1 MKRNLKSYLFG
12 FFNGF
17 GCIFTFWETPK
28 FKDNNIKNTP
38 LKSVEEMN
46 RESFNKSWYQVG
58 SNLRQAYD
66 NVANKYGYKNEQ

>member
-1 MKRNLKSYLFG
+1 MKRNFKSYLFG

-17 GCIFTFWETPK
+17 GCIFTFWEIPK
-28 FKDNNIKNTP
+28 FKSGDIKNVP

-66 NVANKYGYKNEQ
+66 NVANKYGYKNE